1 MQYRTSAVAA
11 IYAKSLRL
19 PSIGGSTLSG
29 KIVNLA
35 TNDVERFILS
45 CCMFSFL
52 FWGPAQAIAVLGI
65 GLKIIGPAFIAGYV
79 LLLVIVALQFFLGK
93 SFAFYRSKVSDKE
106 EVHIFN
112 VGLVPYLWPKC
123 NLYRIL
129 LFLSLFRSLLSQ
141 IAEKP

>member
-1 MQYRTSAVAA
+1 MQYRISAVAA

-19 PSIGGSTLSG
+19 PSIGGSTPSG

-45 CCMFSFL
+45 CVMISYL

-65 GLKIIGPAFIAGYV
+65 GLKIVGPAFVAGYV

-93 SFAFYRSKVSDKE
+93 SFAFYRSKVSK
-106 EVHIFN
+106 
-112 VGLVPYLWPKC
+112 GRQRTYLILGYFPIYGRSATTTVFFF
-123 NLYRIL
+123 LYF
-129 LFLSLFRSLLSQ
+129 FLSSDRFYYR
-141 IAEKP
+141 P

>member
-19 PSIGGSTLSG
+19 PSIGGSTPSG

-45 CCMFSFL
+45 CVMISYL

-65 GLKIIGPAFIAGYV
+65 GLKIVGPAFVAGYV

-93 SFAFYRSKVSDKE
+93 SFAFYRSKIAFITDRRVTL
-106 EVHIFN
+106 I
-112 VGLVPYLWPKC
+112 
-123 NLYRIL
+123 
-129 LFLSLFRSLLSQ
+129 SQ
-141 IAEKP
+141 AISGARVMKMSGWEMEFMTEL

>member
-1 MQYRTSAVAA
+1 MQYRISAVAA

-19 PSIGGSTLSG
+19 PSIGSSTQSG

-45 CCMFSFL
+45 CCMFPFL

-65 GLKIIGPAFIAGYV
+65 GLKIIGPAFVAGYV

-106 EVHIFN
+106 ATHIIK
-112 VGLVPYLWPKC
+112 VGLASFRWPKR
-123 NLYRIL
+123 NQNHIL
-129 LFLSLFRSLLSQ
+129 LYFFSL
-141 IAEKP
+141 